1 MAQSFRRN
9 ASCNVLPGIVA
20 INPFVKS
27 SKSDMEST
35 GSAACDALSNFEAGC
50 GISRQVI
57 KDRIGMIASFGT
69 ISSIYRTIKTKR
81 PIFDGVRYRIM
92 IYIIN

>member
-1 MAQSFRRN
+1 
-9 ASCNVLPGIVA
+9 
-20 INPFVKS
+20 
-27 SKSDMEST
+27 
-35 GSAACDALSNFEAGC
+35 
-50 GISRQVI
+50 
-57 KDRIGMIASFGT
+57 MIASFGT